1 MKAAVSPPAAA
12 TDCATAGRP
21 LRRDAAHN
29 RERLVQAAAQVFAE
43 HGLDAGVDEVARV
56 AGVGMGT
63 LYRRF
68 PTKQALIDELIGDLR
83 LQLLQLA
90 LAASART
97 DGTGLE
103 ELLSQT
109 GQLQADQPG
118 CLQRLWN
125 QSQAQPEALRQ
136 FRQLLVS
143 LLREAQRH
151 GRVRPEVT
159 PSDITVLIW
168 SVRSIIEATRAVAPT
183 AWRRHLELLVA
194 GLRPAGDPRLHT
206 VLRAKPMSDAQ
217 LGRII
222 GGPSRP

>member
-1 MKAAVSPPAAA
+1 MAVPPAAA
-12 TDCATAGRP
+12 AAASVTAGKP

-29 RERLVQAAAQVFAE
+29 RERLVRAAAQVFAE
-43 HGLDAGVDEVARV
+43 HGLDAGVEEVARV

-90 LAASART
+90 LAAAART

-103 ELLSQT
+103 ELLSAT

-125 QSQAQPEALRQ
+125 QSQAQPQALRE
-136 FRQLLVS
+136 FRQLMVG

-151 GRVRPEVT
+151 GRVRPEVR
-159 PSDITVLIW
+159 PSDITVLLW
-168 SVRSIIEATRAVAPT
+168 SVRGVIETTRAQAPT

-194 GLRPAGDPRLHT
+194 GLRPPGDSRFAG
-206 VLRAKPMSDAQ
+206 VLQEKPMSDAQ
-217 LGRII
+217 LGRIL
-222 GGPSRP
+222 GGQPRP